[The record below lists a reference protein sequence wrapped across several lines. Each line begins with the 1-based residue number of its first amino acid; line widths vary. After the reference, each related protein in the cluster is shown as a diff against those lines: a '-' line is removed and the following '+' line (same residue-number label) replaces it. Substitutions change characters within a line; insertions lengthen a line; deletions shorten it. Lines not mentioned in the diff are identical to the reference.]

1 MIGRTIS
8 HHKTLEIQVPPE
20 QLTRDP
26 HRLDRFEREAK
37 LHASLNRAAS
47 KIDWT
52 EVKRRVL

>member
-8 HHKTLEIQVPPE
+8 HHKTLEIHFPPE

-47 KIDWT
+47 KID
-52 EVKRRVL
+52 